1 MKLHRLAA
9 ALGALL
15 ILAAVGAVYGLR
27 HGSFAAA
34 AGFDPLAAD
43 SVQVQMPD
51 GTSHTVVS
59 RDSVLELIACLNEG
73 TYTPTENGA
82 ALQNPMTLTF
92 RQGARTLARV
102 QVGNT
107 LTVGGRGYAIRGLDA
122 ARLREVA
129 GAVS

>member
-1 MKLHRLAA
+1 MKLHHLAA

-15 ILAAVGAVYGLR
+15 ILTAVGAIYGLR

-51 GTSHTVVS
+51 GASRTVVS
-59 RDSVLELIACLNEG
+59 RDSVLELVACLNEG
-73 TYTPTENGA
+73 TYTPAEDGA
-82 ALQNPMTLTF
+82 APQNALTF
-92 RQGARTLARV
+92 TFRRGTRTLACI
-102 QVGNT
+102 QVGDV
-107 LTVGGRGYAIRGLDA
+107 LTVGGRRYAIRGLDA
-122 ARLREVA
+122 ARLRQVA